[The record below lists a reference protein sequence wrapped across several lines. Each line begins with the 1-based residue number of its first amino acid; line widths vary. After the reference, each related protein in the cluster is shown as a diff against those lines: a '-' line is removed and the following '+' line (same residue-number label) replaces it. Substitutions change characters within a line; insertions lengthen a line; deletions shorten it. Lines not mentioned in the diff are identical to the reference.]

1 MRKAVWSLSLSV
13 VLPLIL
19 SLDVA
24 AEEEQYLGKQAGKQL
39 TRAGKQVSKQDD
51 LVLASAGRFVDA
63 LVAGRLEDVEGLI
76 DPRAASQMTS
86 ATLRAA
92 WSSIESSL
100 GSYKNRLPARK
111 EALGPYTA
119 VFLPAVFE
127 RATMV
132 LKVVCLQDGRISGF
146 FIEPHKE
153 GFRRA
158 DYDHPEMYLEKEVTI
173 GIEPFK
179 LAGTLSVPKEGGPFP
194 AVVLVHG
201 SGPHDRDESIGSSK
215 PFRDLAHGLACR
227 GIAVL
232 RYEKRTLAHQEKMAR
247 QMKSGFTVDDE
258 TVDDALHAVEVLAA
272 RPESDRIDRR
282 RIFVLGHSLGG
293 MMIPRL
299 ASMTTTAAGFISMAG
314 SNRPLTTMMIDQ
326 ADYLIALGGDD
337 AGEWQKKRAD
347 FVKAAEKIDSLES
360 ASTADAPAIMGAPP
374 SYWLDLKKY
383 DPLAEVRKIKR
394 PVLFLQGE
402 KDYQVTASGDFQNW
416 KDAVKD
422 LEGSD
427 TRFRFELYP
436 GLDHLFMSV
445 EGKSKP
451 SDYFGSTRH
460 VDPKVVDDIAAFIK

>member
-1 MRKAVWSLSLSV
+1 MLF
-13 VLPLIL
+13 
-19 SLDVA
+19 LDVA
-24 AEEEQYLGKQAGKQL
+24 GEEKTVSVSTDTNDKQEESLVAG
-39 TRAGKQVSKQDD
+39 AN
-51 LVLASAGRFVDA
+51 RFVDA
-63 LVAGRLEDVEGLI
+63 LVAGRMKDVEGII
-76 DPRAASQMTS
+76 DPRAASQMNS
-86 ATLRAA
+86 ATLKAA
-92 WSSIESSL
+92 WSRIE
-100 GSYKNRLPARK
+100 GSFGAYKNRLPARV
-111 EALGPYTA
+111 EALGPYKA
-119 VFLPAVFE
+119 VFVPAVFE
-127 RATMV
+127 RATMD
-132 LKVVCLQDGRISGF
+132 LKVVCLKDGRISGF

-153 GFRRA
+153 GFKRA
-158 DYDHPEMYLEKEVTI
+158 DYDQPDMYLEKEVSI
-173 GIEPFK
+173 GIDPYK
-179 LAGTLSVPKEGGPFP
+179 LAGTLCIPKEGGPFP

-215 PFRDLAHGLACR
+215 PFRDLAHGLACK

-232 RYEKRTLAHQEKMAR
+232 RYEKRTRAYQEKMAR

-272 RPESDRIDRR
+272 RPESERIDRR

-314 SNRPLTTMMIDQ
+314 SNRPLTSMMIDQ

-347 FVKAAEKIDSLES
+347 FVKGAEKIDSLES
-360 ASTADAPAIMGAPP
+360 TSTVEVPAILGAPP

-402 KDYQVTASGDFQNW
+402 KDYQVTASGDFQRW
-416 KDAVKD
+416 KEAVRD
-422 LEGSD
+422 LEGAD

-436 GLDHLFMSV
+436 GLDHLFMPV

-451 SDYFGSTRH
+451 ADYFGPTRH
-460 VDPKVVDDIAAFIK
+460 VDPKVIDDIASFIKTGSG

>member
-1 MRKAVWSLSLSV
+1 MSASTDTNDKQEEAVV
-13 VLPLIL
+13 
-19 SLDVA
+19 
-24 AEEEQYLGKQAGKQL
+24 
-39 TRAGKQVSKQDD
+39 
-51 LVLASAGRFVDA
+51 ASANRFVDA
-63 LVAGRLEDVEGLI
+63 LVAGRMKDVEGVI
-76 DPRAASQMTS
+76 DPRAASQMNS

-92 WSSIESSL
+92 WSRIESSF
-100 GSYKNRLPARK
+100 GAYKNRLSARV
-111 EALGPYTA
+111 EALGPYKA
-119 VFLPAVFE
+119 VFVPAVFE
-127 RATMV
+127 RATMD
-132 LKVVCLQDGRISGF
+132 LKVVCLQDGRVSGF

-153 GFRRA
+153 GFKRA
-158 DYDHPEMYLEKEVTI
+158 DYDHPEVYLEKEVSI

-179 LAGTLSVPKEGGPFP
+179 LAGTLTIPKEGGPFP

-215 PFRDLAHGLACR
+215 PFRDLAHGLACK

-232 RYEKRTLAHQEKMAR
+232 RYEKRTRAYQEKMAS

-258 TVDDALHAVEVLAA
+258 TVDDALHAVEVLAS
-272 RPESDRIDRR
+272 RPESERIDRR

-314 SNRPLTTMMIDQ
+314 SNRPLTSMMIDQ

-337 AGEWQKKRAD
+337 AGEWRKKRAD
-347 FVKAAEKIDSLES
+347 FVKAAEQIDSLES
-360 ASTADAPAIMGAPP
+360 DSAGQGKGKGKEEALVMGAPA
-374 SYWLDLKKY
+374 SYWLDLRRY
-383 DPLAEVRKIKR
+383 DPLAEIKKIKR

-416 KDAVKD
+416 KDAVGD
-422 LEGSD
+422 LQDAD

-436 GLDHLFMSV
+436 GLDHLLMPV

-451 SDYFGSTRH
+451 ADYFGATRH
-460 VDPKVVDDIAAFIK
+460 VDPRVIEDIAAFIKSGSG

>member
-1 MRKAVWSLSLSV
+1 MSASTDTNDKQEESV
-13 VLPLIL
+13 V
-19 SLDVA
+19 
-24 AEEEQYLGKQAGKQL
+24 
-39 TRAGKQVSKQDD
+39 
-51 LVLASAGRFVDA
+51 ASANRFVDA
-63 LVAGRLEDVEGLI
+63 LVAGRMEDVEGVI
-76 DPRAASQMTS
+76 DPRAASQMNS

-92 WSSIESSL
+92 WSRIESSF
-100 GSYKNRLPARK
+100 GAYKNRLSARV
-111 EALGPYTA
+111 EALGPYKA
-119 VFLPAVFE
+119 VFVPAVFE
-127 RATMV
+127 RATMD
-132 LKVVCLQDGRISGF
+132 LKVVCLQDGRVSGF

-153 GFRRA
+153 GFKRA
-158 DYDHPEMYLEKEVTI
+158 DYDHPQMYQEKEVSI

-179 LAGTLSVPKEGGPFP
+179 LAGTLSIPKDGGPFP
-194 AVVLVHG
+194 VVVLVHG

-215 PFRDLAHGLACR
+215 PFRDLAHGLACK

-232 RYEKRTLAHQEKMAR
+232 RYEKRTRAYQEKMAR

-272 RPESDRIDRR
+272 RPESERIDRR

-314 SNRPLTTMMIDQ
+314 SNRPLTSMMIDQ

-347 FVKAAEKIDSLES
+347 FVNGAEKIDSLES
-360 ASTADAPAIMGAPP
+360 GSAEAVEGKSILGAPP

-416 KDAVKD
+416 KEAVKD

-436 GLDHLFMSV
+436 GLDHLFMPV

-451 SDYFGSTRH
+451 ADYFGPTRH
-460 VDPKVVDDIAAFIK
+460 VDPKVIDDIASFVDASN